1 MEREQGCSRA
11 YTARAGNSRTQK
23 YFSPRVAA
31 AGSTSQSAGR
41 NLLYD
46 LGIGSSWL
54 VVGSGLLLTSHWTRH
69 RTLRGSRRRR
79 PECACDRS
87 PEIDIE
93 ENGYRCPQSYRL
105 DSLRPCRHAW

>member
-1 MEREQGCSRA
+1 MECEQGCSRLHA
-11 YTARAGNSRTQK
+11 ARAGNSRTPK
-23 YFSPRVAA
+23 YFSPLVAA
-31 AGSTSQSAGR
+31 AWSTSQRAGR

-46 LGIGSSWL
+46 LGIRPSWL

-87 PEIDIE
+87 PEIAIE

-105 DSLRPCRHAW
+105 D